1 MGQSAGPRGL
11 VRAPLLVTAL
21 AAGLLLAS
29 VPARA
34 ADPAMDVDSL
44 WNQPEAISVSSGWY
58 FVQAGWDQAAR
69 AAERDPA
76 RRSLAELAQA
86 NTDLLNAYS
95 LLAEARTDPD
105 PRPVPLVDPAIASLY
120 GTVTG
125 VKVRAPLGSL
135 FAWFNQA
142 MLNFEG
148 RGSTQDI
155 AKSLLRDFAQ
165 RQRAADEGLLQ
176 RADLDDAWAANSLR
190 QQAMLAKLQ
199 ALAAAEG
206 PDGAAV
212 AALVTDA
219 EHQRQDLLKHHRGRH
234 DGGHANGQ
242 AHGDGHEQQRP

>member
-1 MGQSAGPRGL
+1 MGQIAGPRGL

-21 AAGLLLAS
+21 AAGLLLAG

-34 ADPAMDVDSL
+34 ADPATDVDSL
-44 WNQPEAISVSSGWY
+44 WNQPEGISVSSGWY
-58 FVQAGWDQAAR
+58 FIQAGWDQAAR

-76 RRSLAELAQA
+76 QRSLAELAQA

-95 LLAEARTDPD
+95 LLAEARTDPG
-105 PRPVPLVDPAIASLY
+105 PHPVPLVDPAIASLY

-135 FAWFNQA
+135 FGWFNQA
-142 MLNFEG
+142 MLNIEG

-165 RQRAADEGLLQ
+165 RQQAADEGLPQ

-199 ALAAAEG
+199 DLAAA
-206 PDGAAV
+206 DGSDAAGLT
-212 AALVTDA
+212 ALVSDVD
-219 EHQRQDLLKHHRGRH
+219 HQRQELLKHHRGRH
-234 DGGHANGQ
+234 DGDTNGH
-242 AHGDGHEQQRP
+242 AHGDGNKEKKP